1 MTEHPSYAA
10 RAAYDGSISVDR
22 ESAVTALFTAHHTR
36 LVIVAQMLVDDVGTA
51 EDVVQDA
58 FAALYRRWPYLRD
71 KGAAIGYVQ
80 ASVVNGARS
89 HLRRRRGLRFEPVD
103 DAADPATPA
112 ADEQVLRD
120 EAQRALAA
128 GLAALPLRQRQ
139 VVVLRYYLDQSEA
152 EIAST
157 LSISRGSVKKHAS
170 RALTALALR
179 LEGQR

>member
-1 MTEHPSYAA
+1 MTEHRSYVA
-10 RAAYDGSISVDR
+10 RAASDGSVAVDR
-22 ESAVTALFTAHHTR
+22 DSAVTALFRAHHTR
-36 LVIVAQMLVDDVGTA
+36 LVILAQMLVDDVGTA

-58 FAALYRRWPYLRD
+58 FAALYRRWPFLRD

-89 HLRRRRGLRFEPVD
+89 HLRRRRGLWFEPVE
-103 DAADPATPA
+103 DAADPAPT
-112 ADEQVLRD
+112 ADEQLLHS

-128 GLAALPLRQRQ
+128 GLAALPMRQRQ
-139 VVVLRYYLDQSEA
+139 VVVLRYYLDQSEI

-170 RALTALALR
+170 RALIALASR
-179 LEGQR
+179 LEDQR

>member
-1 MTEHPSYAA
+1 MTHHPSYAA
-10 RAAYDGSISVDR
+10 RAAYDGTGAVDR
-22 ESAVTALFTAHHTR
+22 DSAVTALFTAHHRR
-36 LVIVAQMLVDDVGTA
+36 LVVLAQMLVDDAGTA

-58 FAALYRRWPYLRD
+58 FAALYRRWPFLRD

-80 ASVVNGARS
+80 SSVVNGARS
-89 HLRRRRGLRFEPVD
+89 HLRRRRGVRFEPVD
-103 DAADPATPA
+103 NAANPAAPA
-112 ADEQVLRD
+112 ADEQVLQG

-128 GLAALPLRQRQ
+128 GLAALPMRQRQ

-170 RALTALALR
+170 RALVALASL